1 MIYNEKTHLNIS
13 QALIEEKNNLL
24 HLLQENNE
32 IYNISIS
39 SLALGILLYEQSF
52 VLIEEND
59 DIAQKIFIAIETFG
73 KFFNISKEIIY
84 LPSEGFK
91 RTNAIMKVLNSQK
104 KRLITTNDALMFDS
118 EIIGLSFHIIKK
130 SEILREELSKKLLQA
145 GYSKVEIVVQ
155 EGEFSHHGWVFDIWN
170 VGEEYPCRVE
180 FFGDIVEEIKN
191 FYPDTQKSFKSISE
205 VLITPHYEV
214 DRNKNIIEFIKPDVL
229 ITAGRELLSDS
240 DITINSRIIKI
251 SHLPYQFSNTSA
263 DAKDESIAGLGITK
277 NERKSLFDF
286 PKNFKKLGI
295 PILIVLNSRGKAE
308 TVKEILFNHEII
320 APIINKNDVIN
331 YTGKYAIT
339 VGELHEYLFRKNI
352 LIITDNEIFDEKIH
366 KKKKPV
372 LQKIPLDGIEIKE
385 GDYVV
390 HKEQGIGV
398 FKGIKRQTYED
409 FEEDVL
415 VLEYSEGD
423 ILYVP
428 TWRIEK
434 IYRYSAKE
442 GYIPQID
449 KLGTN
454 RWQKL
459 KERERKKIHDI
470 ADKLLKLYVQRKT
483 ERDFIY
489 SEDTEIHK
497 NFDDF
502 FPYEETEDQEKAIKS
517 ILNKMRAP
525 FPMEILLCG
534 DSGYGKTEVAM
545 RAAFRA
551 VYDKKQVAVL
561 VPTTLLCEQHFRTFK
576 KRFEAFPVRI
586 EYLSRFRSPK
596 EIKKALED
604 TKVGKVDIL
613 IGTHIMIMKEVDFF
627 DLGLLII
634 DEEQKF
640 GVIQKEKLKEKFPKI
655 DLITITATP
664 IPRTLQ
670 IGLSGLWDIFII
682 QTPPK
687 ERLSVKSF
695 IISENYQKIKEAIE
709 RELKRKGQVYF
720 LHNRIQDINI
730 YESKL
735 KMLLPSSKIAI
746 AHGKMRENQLNKIM
760 IDFLEGK
767 IDILVCTSIIA
778 SGIDIP
784 NVNTIIINKA
794 ELFGLS
800 DLYQIRGRVGRADKQ
815 AYAYFIVPPEEMLT
829 ENAKKRIKA
838 IQEMSYLGAGFHI
851 ALKDLEIR
859 GAGEL
864 LGIEQSGVNKLGFD
878 LYIEMLNEAIKEMQG
893 EIVAEIKLPDIKVTV
908 PAYIPEDYIEETP
921 MRIRIYRNLS
931 QIYELPQIAKLH
943 DEIFDRFGKLPEE
956 VENLFK
962 VAQIRILSS
971 RIKVDKV
978 QQNKSGFK
986 FIIQKNLEENFVKNL
1001 ISLLNGFRKKEI
1013 IKDLKFYTDGFEIG
1027 IKELDSIILF
1037 LKRLISKL
1045 ENEK

>member
-1 MIYNEKTHLNIS
+1 MNYNEKNHLSLS
-13 QALIEEKNNLL
+13 QALAKEKDLL
-24 HLLQENNE
+24 LKLIQEHDK

-39 SLALGILLYEQSF
+39 SLALGILFYERSF
-52 VLIEEND
+52 ILIEENED
-59 DIAQKIFIAIETFG
+59 SAQKVFAAVKTFSD
-73 KFFNISKEIIY
+73 FFNIASPIMYLPNEGEERISTIIKILNSKE
-84 LPSEGFK
+84 
-91 RTNAIMKVLNSQK
+91 N
-104 KRLITTNDALMFDS
+104 RLITTKDALIFDPETINLAFKIQKES
-118 EIIGLSFHIIKK
+118 EIIRDDLG
-130 SEILREELSKKLLQA
+130 KKLIQA
-145 GYSKVEIVVQ
+145 GYTQVEIVVQ

-170 VGEEYPCRVE
+170 MGEEYPYRIE
-180 FFGDIVEEIKN
+180 FFGDLIEDIKY
-191 FYPDTQKSFKSISE
+191 FYPDTQKSFRGLSEVFIFPTQELTRNKSIVE
-205 VLITPHYEV
+205 I
-214 DRNKNIIEFIKPDVL
+214 IKPEIL
-229 ITAGRELLSDS
+229 ISASPEVQNEDFKNYK
-240 DITINSRIIKI
+240 IFKI
-251 SHLPYQFSNTSA
+251 SHIPFQFSSSCING
-263 DAKDESIAGLGITK
+263 KDKTISGLGILK
-277 NERKSLFDF
+277 NERKNLFEF
-286 PKNFKKLGI
+286 PKNLKTIGI
-295 PILIVLNSRGKAE
+295 PILIVINSLGKAE
-308 TVKEILFNHEII
+308 TIKEILFNHEII
-320 APIINKNDVIN
+320 APIINKRDIIK
-331 YTGKYAIT
+331 YSGRYAIT
-339 VGELHEYLFRKNI
+339 LGELYEGLYRDNI
-352 LIITDNEIFDEKIH
+352 LILTDNEIFDEKIH
-366 KKKKPV
+366 KKKKTI
-372 LQKIPLDGIEIKE
+372 LQKVPSDGLEIKE
-385 GDYVV
+385 GDFVV
-390 HKEQGIGV
+390 HKEHGIGI
-398 FKGIKRQTYED
+398 FRGIKRQLYED
-409 FEEDVL
+409 YEEDVL
-415 VLEYSEGD
+415 VLEYANGD
-423 ILYVP
+423 ILYLP
-428 TWRIEK
+428 TWSVEK
-434 IYRYSAKE
+434 VYRYSAKE
-442 GYIPQID
+442 GFLPQID

-459 KERERKKIHDI
+459 KERERKKIHDF
-470 ADKLLKLYVQRKT
+470 ADKLLKLYAQRKK

-502 FPYEETEDQEKAIKS
+502 FPYEETEDQQKAINS
-517 ILNKMRAP
+517 ILTKMRQP
-525 FPMEILLCG
+525 YPMEILLCG
-534 DSGYGKTEVAM
+534 DAGYGKTEVAM

-551 VYDKKQVAVL
+551 IYDKKQVAVL
-561 VPTTLLCEQHFRTFK
+561 VPTTLLCEQHYRTFK

-682 QTPPK
+682 QTPPR

-735 KMLLPSSKIAI
+735 KMLFPSSKIAI

-931 QIYELPQIAKLH
+931 QIYELPQIAKLQ

-956 VENLFK
+956 LENLFK

-986 FIIQKNLEENFVKNL
+986 FIMQKNLEENFLKNL